1 MKVKDLFEKDINY
14 IKVFYE
20 EHYKEK
26 QYNTPNDALE
36 FFKVILRRNTENLYS
51 VSLNENYYDYQE
63 TFYFFFVKEDSKD
76 IYLLK
81 IYGCSCGWDYSVEND
96 WESFFKNVLNEEL
109 IVLIDELSYKL
120 KQKNKEME
128 D

>member
-36 FFKVILRRNTENLYS
+36 FFKIILRRR
-51 VSLNENYYDYQE
+51 
-63 TFYFFFVKEDSKD
+63 
-76 IYLLK
+76 
-81 IYGCSCGWDYSVEND
+81 
-96 WESFFKNVLNEEL
+96 KNV
-109 IVLIDELSYKL
+109 Y
-120 KQKNKEME
+120 NKSNW
-128 D
+128 